1 MKNILRYTLIIA
13 GILAYSMFIGCSDD
27 DKKLGSAS
35 ISITD
40 FTPMEG
46 LPGTEVTINASGFG
60 EKAKVFFNETEVSEY
75 VSRSGNTIVVRVP
88 DNASTGKIGVLDGDA
103 FGFSMQ
109 QFTFIPSAVIQS
121 YSQNTAPVGETLI
134 INGRNFFDISLED
147 ITVKFGNATA
157 SVISATST
165 TLTVVIPE
173 GAESGPVVVQF
184 GDIQTVIGPEFT
196 VGQIVITVPDYLVNT
211 KNYVLAGGT
220 FKVDDNFIDG
230 TRNGAYIIYEIT
242 PESDGLYNVM
252 ADASTSQG
260 YNCYLNMDMG
270 TNAESLEGKPVD
282 QSLTKRVENLGGW
295 SAWGA
300 YTYGPFK
307 LKGGNTYY
315 LKLSYLADGTS
326 WVCNLTNL
334 ILHYADDQS
343 GSGIDVDNA
352 EELPYALYANDFN
365 SGTTLLPF
373 LKRAEGTNYV
383 KLVDQCAEF
392 YYDPQMMVEHPGERA
407 YKGAEVSCD
416 EYATKSEGWYGY
428 RLFLPEGKFPK
439 EASGTIISQIFNNG
453 YGNTWAGHLHINGET
468 LAVGYRGSSAASA
481 EIDVD
486 VCKLEWNKWI
496 KLVINFRAGTANK
509 GHIRIWVG
517 EEINEEQ
524 PTLKLEN
531 INLGFGTWADSNTL
545 EDSYLSC
552 KFGLYVA
559 DEYERTMRFDDLKA
573 LEGNPEGAFDIVKPV
588 N

>member
-13 GILAYSMFIGCSDD
+13 GILAYGMLTGCSDD

-35 ISITD
+35 ISITG
-40 FTPMEG
+40 FTPTEG
-46 LPGTEVTINASGFG
+46 LPGTEVTISASGIG
-60 EKAKVFFNETEVSEY
+60 ENAKVFFNETEVADY
-75 VSRSGNTIVVRVP
+75 ISRSSNTIVVKVP
-88 DNASTGKIGVLDGDA
+88 DNASTGRIGVLDGDA
-103 FGFSMQ
+103 FGFSIQ
-109 QFTFIPSAVIQS
+109 QFSFIPSAAIQG

-134 INGRNFFDISLED
+134 INGRNFFDISIED
-147 ITVKFGNATA
+147 IVVKFGEAKA
-157 SVISATST
+157 SVIAATST

-173 GAESGPVVVQF
+173 GAESGPIVVQF
-184 GDIQTVIGPEFT
+184 GDVQTVTGPEFT

-211 KNYVLAGGT
+211 KNYELAGGT
-220 FKVDDNFIDG
+220 YKVDENYIDG
-230 TRNGAYIIYEIT
+230 TRNGAYIVYEIT
-242 PESDGLYNVM
+242 PESDGLYNIM
-252 ADASTSQG
+252 AEASTSQS

-270 TNAESLEGKPVD
+270 TNAESLSERPVN
-282 QSLTKRVENLGGW
+282 QSLTHQIMNLGGW
-295 SAWGA
+295 AAWGP
-300 YTYGPFK
+300 YSYGPFK

-326 WVCNLTNL
+326 WVCNLKNL

-343 GSGIDVDNA
+343 GSGIDVDNT

-365 SGTTLLPF
+365 GGTTLLPF

-428 RLFLPEGKFPK
+428 RIFLPEGKFPK
-439 EASGTIISQIFNNG
+439 EATGTIITQIFNNG

-468 LAVGYRGSSAASA
+468 LVIGYRGSSAASA
-481 EIDVD
+481 EIDED
-486 VCKLEWNKWI
+486 VCTLEWGKWI
-496 KLVINFRAGTANK
+496 KLVINFQAGNSNT

-517 EEINEEQ
+517 EEISEAQ
-524 PTLKLEN
+524 PTLNLEG
-531 INLGFGTWADSNTL
+531 INLGFGSWTDSNTL

-559 DEYERTMRFDDLKA
+559 DEYERTIRFDDLKA
-573 LEGNPEGAFDIVKPV
+573 LEGNPEGAFDIVKPA